1 MPAKIFLF
9 TSKSLVSTAGS
20 LSGNSSIQSSV
31 MFFLLILN
39 QLFSSLWVLGP
50 QLVSGLRG
58 YLTPERTLMILA
70 RNHLNPVSGTSLAV
84 QWLDFPSNT
93 QGVGSISGQGIKI
106 PHASGPKNRSNI
118 GTNSIKTLKMV
129 HIKRN
134 KNFKINP
141 ISETEISPYFW
152 VFS

>member
-9 TSKSLVSTAGS
+9 TSKGLVSTAGS

-39 QLFSSLWVLGP
+39 QVFSSLWVLGP

-58 YLTPERTLMILA
+58 HLTPERTLMILA

-84 QWLDFPSNT
+84 
-93 QGVGSISGQGIKI
+93 
-106 PHASGPKNRSNI
+106 
-118 GTNSIKTLKMV
+118 
-129 HIKRN
+129 
-134 KNFKINP
+134 
-141 ISETEISPYFW
+141 
-152 VFS
+152 